1 MEESNRQE
9 KKAKDEEKARMK
21 KKIDTLKS
29 MKEVRKKTIDEGL
42 EYIKNHGRPLYKKM
56 QQEYHAQVELPGL

>member
-1 MEESNRQE
+1 MEESNKQE
-9 KKAKDEEKARMK
+9 KNAKEEEKARMK

-29 MKEVRKKTIDEGL
+29 MSEVRKKTIDEGL
-42 EYIKNHGRPLYKKM
+42 EYIKSHGRPLYKKM